1 MAENVNYNLDGKFF
15 IIVRNMYEQAKSCV
29 KLNGKCSHFFKS
41 NVGVRQGEN
50 LSPVLFSIFLNDL
63 TEFRLRAYNGMKQ
76 ISDLSQQTFQN
87 DDLII
92 YFKIY
97 VLLYAD
103 DTVVFAES
111 HAELQAAL
119 NGLFLYFK
127 HGNKL

>member
-1 MAENVNYNLDGKFF
+1 M
-15 IIVRNMYEQAKSCV
+15 
-29 KLNGKCSHFFKS
+29 
-41 NVGVRQGEN
+41 RQGEN

-63 TEFRLRAYNGMKQ
+63 TEFPLRAYNGMKQ